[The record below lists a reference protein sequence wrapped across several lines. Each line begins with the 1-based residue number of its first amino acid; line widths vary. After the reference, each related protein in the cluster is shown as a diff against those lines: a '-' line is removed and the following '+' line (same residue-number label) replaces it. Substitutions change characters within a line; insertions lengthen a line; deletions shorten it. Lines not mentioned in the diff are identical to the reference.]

1 MVLKNHPL
9 NLGRKQR
16 RFVTLDI
23 AMTNPILKFIPLF
36 AAFFLFFSCT
46 KESVVDPPTEPD
58 SANPSE
64 PDASTLSTIGF
75 DHPSFNVMNPTDWLA
90 WQDKVRAAFAEEEVD
105 TQDFIWNAL
114 NVWYFWKEETAELDE
129 DFFSNLQEYLDF
141 LKGYSSPESMV
152 DALTNAEDRFTF
164 YNEDYSVLANSLGG
178 ISKSDGLEFGLVAN
192 DDSDDVIIY
201 TRYVAR
207 ASNAEAAGIK
217 RGDLFNRIDGQ
228 LITRSNYVSLLN
240 NRSDTYSLGRAEQ
253 DATGAFVSIEEE
265 VSLTQVEN
273 FSENPVL
280 HHSIYSNGSQKVG
293 YLVYN
298 QFISAYNQELNEI
311 FGTFKSNAIDE
322 LVIDL
327 RYNPGGSTAAAAI
340 LASLIHDG
348 SGVFAKQ
355 RWNPYWT
362 SMFGSSLEDTFSNQ
376 ISVDGATVP
385 LNRLGMRRVYVLTQS
400 GTASSSEL
408 LINGL
413 RPYID
418 VVQIGDTTRGKNE
431 FSITL
436 VDDPGSTSGS
446 TVFPYL
452 YQSSRIDQINPNNSF
467 ALQPLVGKYEN
478 SEGFS
483 DYTDG
488 LVPQVQFSEIVKVD
502 GRTVFRIGAFGTL
515 DDGLFAKAIE
525 HMSGSMGAT
534 RAFRPTGIPAEQLR
548 EKESLMFVEFE

>member
-1 MVLKNHPL
+1 
-9 NLGRKQR
+9 
-16 RFVTLDI
+16 
-23 AMTNPILKFIPLF
+23 MTNPSLKFVSLF
-36 AAFFLFFSCT
+36 VALFLFVGCT
-46 KESVVDPPTEPD
+46 KESIDEPSPPD
-58 SANPSE
+58 GSNPS
-64 PDASTLSTIGF
+64 ALSLIGF
-75 DHPSFNVMNPTDWLA
+75 DNPSFNVMNPANWLA
-90 WQDKVRAAFAEEEVD
+90 WQDKVRKAFAEEAVD

-141 LKGYSSPESMV
+141 LKGYSTPQSMV
-152 DALTNAEDRFTF
+152 EALQNSEDRFTF
-164 YNEDYSVLANSLGG
+164 YNENYSVLVNSLGG

-192 DDSDDVIIY
+192 DDSEDVIMY

-207 ASNAEAAGIK
+207 ASNAEDAGIK

-228 LITRSNYVSLLN
+228 LITRSNYLNLLN
-240 NRSDTYSLGRAEQ
+240 NRSDTYSLGKAEQ
-253 DATGAFVSIEEE
+253 DATGAFVSVEEE

-280 HHSIYSNGSQKVG
+280 HHSIYTNGSQKVG

-298 QFISAYNQELNEI
+298 QFISSYNQELNEV
-311 FGTFKSNAIDE
+311 FGTFKNNSIDE

-340 LASLIHDG
+340 LGSLIHNG

-355 RWNPYWT
+355 KWNPYWT
-362 SMFGSSLEDTFSNQ
+362 SMFGSSVEDTYSSQ
-376 ISVDGATVP
+376 ISVNGAAIS
-385 LNRLGMRRVYVLTQS
+385 LNRLGMKRVYVLTQS

-413 RPYID
+413 RPYIE
-418 VVQIGDTTRGKNE
+418 VIQIGTTTRGKNE

-436 VDDPGSTSGS
+436 VDDPGSTSGN

-452 YQSSRIDQINPNNSF
+452 FQSSRVDQINPKNSF

-483 DYTDG
+483 DYTNG
-488 LVPQVQFSEIVKVD
+488 LVPQVQFNEIVKVD
-502 GRTVFRIGAFGTL
+502 GRTVFRIGEFGTL
-515 DDGLFAKAIE
+515 EDGLFGKAIE
-525 HMSGSMGAT
+525 HMSGTMGAT
-534 RAFRPTGIPAEQLR
+534 RSFSPSGIPAEQLR

>member
-1 MVLKNHPL
+1 
-9 NLGRKQR
+9 
-16 RFVTLDI
+16 
-23 AMTNPILKFIPLF
+23 MTNPLLKFVSLF
-36 AAFFLFFSCT
+36 AAFFLFVSCT
-46 KESVVDPPTEPD
+46 KESVVDPPTVSNEED
-58 SANPSE
+58 LSLIAFANP
-64 PDASTLSTIGF
+64 TF
-75 DHPSFNVMNPTDWLA
+75 SFQENSSGNLTTER
-90 WQDKVRAAFAEEEVD
+90 WQNWFNKVKNLFKDESVD
-105 TQDFIWNAL
+105 SQNFIWNAL
-114 NVWYFWKEETAELDE
+114 NIWYFWKEETAELDE

-141 LKGYSSPESMV
+141 LKGFNTPVSMV
-152 DALTNAEDRFTF
+152 DAVTNSEDRFTF
-164 YNEDYSVLANSLGG
+164 YNEDYRVLVNSLGG

-207 ASNAEAAGIK
+207 ASNAEASGIK

-240 NRSDTYSLGRAEQ
+240 NRSDTYSLGKAEQ
-253 DATGAFVSIEEE
+253 DATGAFVSVEEE

-280 HHSIYSNGSQKVG
+280 FHSIYNNGSQKVG

-298 QFISAYNQELNEI
+298 QFISAYNQELNDI
-311 FGTFKSNAIDE
+311 FGTFKSNGIDE
-322 LVIDL
+322 LIIDL
-327 RYNPGGSTAAAAI
+327 RYNPGGATSAAAI

-355 RWNPYWT
+355 RWNPFWT
-362 SMFGSSLEDTFSNQ
+362 SMFGSSLEDTFSSQ
-376 ISVDGATVP
+376 ISVNGAAIS
-385 LNRLGMRRVYVLTQS
+385 LNRLGMKRVYVLTQS

-413 RPYID
+413 RPYIE
-418 VVQIGDTTRGKNE
+418 VIQIGDTTRGKNE

-436 VDDPGSTSGS
+436 VDDPESNIDGTN
-446 TVFPYL
+446 FPFL
-452 YQSSRIDQINPNNSF
+452 YRSNRIDQINPNNSF

-488 LVPQVQFSEIVKVD
+488 LVPQIQFNEIVKVD

-515 DDGLFAKAIE
+515 EDGLFAQAIE
-525 HMSGSMGAT
+525 HISGTMGTT

>member
-9 NLGRKQR
+9 HLGRKQR
-16 RFVTLDI
+16 RFVTLDK
-23 AMTNPILKFIPLF
+23 AMTNPALKFISLF
-36 AAFFLFFSCT
+36 AAFLLFLSCT
-46 KESVVDPPTEPD
+46 KESVVEPPTVPD

-64 PDASTLSTIGF
+64 PDASTLSSIGF
-75 DHPSFNVMNPTDWLA
+75 DNPSFNVINPTEWLA

-141 LKGYSSPESMV
+141 LKGFSTPESMV
-152 DALTNAEDRFTF
+152 DALTNSEDRFTF

-192 DDSDDVIIY
+192 DDSEDVIIY

-207 ASNAEAAGIK
+207 ESNAEAAGIK

-240 NRSDTYSLGRAEQ
+240 NRSDTYILGKAAQ
-253 DATGAFVSIEEE
+253 DATGAFVSVEEE
-265 VSLTQVEN
+265 VTLTQVEN

-280 HHSIYSNGSQKVG
+280 HHSIFNNGSQKVG

-311 FGTFKSNAIDE
+311 FATFKTNAIDE

-327 RYNPGGSTAAAAI
+327 RYNPGGSTAAAAV

-362 SMFGSSLEDTFSNQ
+362 SMFGSSLEDTFSSQ
-376 ISVDGATVP
+376 ISVDGATIP

-413 RPYID
+413 RPYIE
-418 VVQIGDTTRGKNE
+418 VIQIGDTTRGKNE

-436 VDDPGSTSGS
+436 VDDPGSSSGS
-446 TVFPYL
+446 TIFPYL
-452 YQSSRIDQINPNNSF
+452 YQSSRVDQINPNNSF

-488 LVPQVQFSEIVKVD
+488 LVPQVQFNEIVKID

-515 DDGLFAKAIE
+515 EDGLFAKAIE
-525 HMSGSMGAT
+525 LMSGTMGAT
-534 RAFRPTGIPAEQLR
+534 RAFRPSGIPAEQLR